1 MSRPSSIY
9 LGANF
14 KVGENRDG
22 YATSG
27 SYSVHLPDGRVQ
39 TFRNI
44 VILVAGIKINFK
56 QFLWFKKKNISKT
69 FLINE
74 DSASLTAV

>member
-39 TFRNI
+39 TVTYTVNAD
-44 VILVAGIKINFK
+44 AGMKINFK
-56 QFLWFKKKNISKT
+56 QFLWLLVKKHIKT
-69 FLINE
+69 F
-74 DSASLTAV
+74 